1 MDQRVFTRLA
11 LVGAPKQ
18 YSRVV
23 HWKHQ
28 SDSASQ
34 LQCSSPCRS
43 THIY

>member
-28 SDSASQ
+28 SDSPP
-34 LQCSSPCRS
+34 SSSVAVPAVL
-43 THIY
+43 HHVY